1 MLMVSCC
8 WSIVLSWAI
17 VVGQLCHY
25 SIGWLPA
32 TTTGT
37 SRHSLAMGLSR
48 RKYLFFDLLSSRR
61 ASVAAGVSFTRLS
74 AILPEGYQEF
84 GEHVIR
90 KAGAECGIV
99 KDDDLTIE
107 WKADRIVVTVRG
119 QVFVSAVEAEEG
131 DEDFMLMMEDDGE
144 DDDEEDEEDDD
155 YDSVDGDEG
164 EDEEL
169 LLDGAMMDDS
179 EETDKSTTTTSTSS
193 PRGVDVAALAR
204 AINSALDDGGIGLM
218 IAEAHEIEVT
228 TPGVSDELEGQIMFE
243 AYKGFDVICQ
253 QRDVKTNKIKQVEGR
268 LVERNDEFTIL
279 NIKGRMKKMENDT
292 VLSVKL
298 PKAKKEKG
306 VK

>member
-1 MLMVSCC
+1 MVSSC
-8 WSIVLSWAI
+8 WSIVLFWVI

-25 SIGWLPA
+25 SIAWLPA

-37 SRHSLAMGLSR
+37 SRHSLVILDLSR
-48 RKYLFFDLLSSRR
+48 RQSLFFDLLSSRR
-61 ASVAAGVSFTRLS
+61 ASVAAGVSSTRLS
-74 AILPEGYQEF
+74 AVLPKGYQEF

-144 DDDEEDEEDDD
+144 DDDEEDEEDDH

>member
-1 MLMVSCC
+1 M
-8 WSIVLSWAI
+8 
-17 VVGQLCHY
+17 GQLCHD
-25 SIGWLPA
+25 SIAWLPA

-37 SRHSLAMGLSR
+37 SRHSLAIDLSR
-48 RKYLFFDLLSSRR
+48 RQSLFFDLLSFRR
-61 ASVAAGVSFTRLS
+61 ASVAAGVFSTRLS
-74 AILPEGYQEF
+74 GAILPEGYQEF

-131 DEDFMLMMEDDGE
+131 DDEDFMLMMEEDGE
-144 DDDEEDEEDDD
+144 DDEEEDEEDEDD
-155 YDSVDGDEG
+155 FDSVDGDEV
-164 EDEEL
+164 EDEGEL
-169 LLDGAMMDDS
+169 SLDGAMMDDRK
-179 EETDKSTTTTSTSS
+179 ETDKSTTTTSTSS

-218 IAEAHEIEVT
+218 IAEVHEIEVT

-253 QRDVKTNKIKQVEGR
+253 QKDVKTNKIKQVEGR